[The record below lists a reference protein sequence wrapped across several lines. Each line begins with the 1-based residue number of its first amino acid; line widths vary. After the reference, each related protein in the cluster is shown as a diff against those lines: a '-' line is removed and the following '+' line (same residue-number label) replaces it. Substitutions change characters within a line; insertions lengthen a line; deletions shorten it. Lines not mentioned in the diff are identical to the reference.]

1 MASRDRLILY
11 VVGVFL
17 FAATFG
23 YTYLR
28 FGGMPVPQEKLAPRV
43 ESVVQEGAELVLR
56 YVPESGQ
63 VSWTEVVRVDPELV
77 GLSLAELRA
86 TRPDWSIRSFSPTRL
101 VVDLRC
107 VPQGPGGFLRAVE
120 GHVAIFSGVPNGCHE
135 LLELTNISIDGL
147 SEPAKDAV
155 IRGIPFTDRADLP
168 EILEGLTSTQ

>member
-1 MASRDRLILY
+1 LGST
-11 VVGVFL
+11 FL
-17 FAATFG
+17 
-23 YTYLR
+23 R
-28 FGGMPVPQEKLAPRV
+28 VGGMPVPHDNLAPYV
-43 ESVVQEGAELVLR
+43 ESFWQEGAQLVLR

-63 VSWTEVVRVDPELV
+63 VAWSEVVQVDPELV

-86 TRPDWSIRSFSPTRL
+86 TRPDWSILSFSPTRL

-168 EILEGLTSTQ
+168 EIPEGLTSTQ